1 MMAILLKISKEY
13 CKKLYVGQILCSE
26 QESPENSRLRG
37 VPCVTMCTYRVVSV
51 LVPHT
56 FLPRNYTGKVI

>member
-1 MMAILLKISKEY
+1 MMAILTKISEEY
-13 CKKLYVGQILCSE
+13 GEKPYVGQILCSE

-37 VPCVTMCTYRVVSV
+37 VSCVTMCTYRVVSV

-56 FLPRNYTGKVI
+56 LLPRNYTGKII